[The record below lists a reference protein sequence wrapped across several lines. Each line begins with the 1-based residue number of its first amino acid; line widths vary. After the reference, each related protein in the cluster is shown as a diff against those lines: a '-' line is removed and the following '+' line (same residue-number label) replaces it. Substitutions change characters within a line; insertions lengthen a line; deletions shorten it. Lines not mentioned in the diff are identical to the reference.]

1 MARMVIIRNSSGGVN
16 TLRSGIKAMIDST
29 RLSETGLNIELASSA
44 GVRPGWLTLGR
55 VSRITCQVCLVG
67 VACFTQA
74 LIADESVTERS
85 TGRSNATITEAAP
98 LNADELWQSLMT
110 VEDASLEQ
118 IRAEWSVSEWRSQQT
133 RALVTQR
140 FASWREGAVAELT
153 ANRVEKCLHSA
164 ERYRTWLGE
173 EHRRAASRCAD
184 EYDRSWELAWLA
196 ASAANGR
203 CAPASLSRDERF
215 RWLKNL
221 LQISETR
228 GSSTACE
235 VAHIECNQ
243 RERLVAKFE
252 SMPPG
257 TANSHEIERARLEL
271 AVSRAELARVGAVR
285 KHHQLETDR
294 LRQQLERLSVSPLE
308 DEASVRTEQGSKAG
322 DGEATIASLSH
333 GEGERCSVAVVAKYR
348 RKRLDAIAALYTQGH
363 ASRLE
368 YEVAEREREL
378 SDLAVARLATRSQ
391 SQLSITDDVALDDAE
406 TALIAPLDEDA
417 WRDGGT
423 VRRAIATRRT
433 QFEIVAQLH
442 GLREEI
448 AFLNEVAQRLE
459 TAGATRELE
468 LHRLSL
474 EFLSASQISLHERLR
489 LLRANAIDGG
499 QVGDAIPRD
508 KLTRA
513 RLMSA
518 TKSPIAEIPIR
529 HLNEQVQRA
538 LQQSQSL
545 QQLKVQ
551 GHASLLEVER
561 GAVDVS
567 LAQIRVREAYEQQA
581 IARCDLELLKLT
593 LGP

>member
-1 MARMVIIRNSSGGVN
+1 
-16 TLRSGIKAMIDST
+16 MIDST
-29 RLSETGLNIELASSA
+29 RFSETGLNIELASSA

-85 TGRSNATITEAAP
+85 TGRSDATITEAAL

-110 VEDASLEQ
+110 VEDASLERT
-118 IRAEWSVSEWRSQQT
+118 RAEWTVSEWRSQQM
-133 RALVTQR
+133 RALVNQR

-153 ANRVEKCLHSA
+153 AKRIAKRLHSA

-173 EHRRAASRCAD
+173 EHRRAASRFAD
-184 EYDRSWELAWLA
+184 EYDRSWELAWLE

-203 CAPASLSRDERF
+203 CAPASLSRDERCL
-215 RWLKNL
+215 WLRKL
-221 LQISETR
+221 LEISETR
-228 GSSTACE
+228 GSSTASE
-235 VAHIECNQ
+235 VARIECHQ

-252 SMPPG
+252 SMPHG
-257 TANSHEIERARLEL
+257 TANTQEIERARLEL

-294 LRQQLERLSVSPLE
+294 LRQQLERLSVSLLE
-308 DEASVRTEQGSKAG
+308 DKASMLIGQGGKAEDREAA
-322 DGEATIASLSH
+322 IASLSH
-333 GEGERCSVAVVAKYR
+333 GEGERCSSAVVAKYR
-348 RKRLDAIAALYTQGH
+348 RQRLDAITALHVQGH
-363 ASRLE
+363 ASRQE
-368 YEVAEREREL
+368 FEVAEWECEL
-378 SDLAVARLATRSQ
+378 SDLAVARLAARSEPQ
-391 SQLSITDDVALDDAE
+391 IPSITEDVPLEDVQA
-406 TALIAPLDEDA
+406 ALIAPLDEDA
-417 WRDGGT
+417 WCDGGT
-423 VRRAIATRRT
+423 VRRALATRRT

-442 GLREEI
+442 GLQEEI
-448 AFLNEVAQRLE
+448 GFQNEVARRLE

-468 LHRLSL
+468 LHRLSI

-489 LLRANAIDGG
+489 LLRADEIDGG
-499 QVGDAIPRD
+499 QAGVAIPPD
-508 KLTRA
+508 KRTRA
-513 RLMSA
+513 RLLSA
-518 TKSPIAEIPIR
+518 TQSRIAEIPIR

-545 QQLKVQ
+545 QQLQVQ

-561 GAVDVS
+561 GADNVS
-567 LAQIRVREAYEQQA
+567 LAHIRVREAFEQQA
-581 IARCDLELLKLT
+581 IARCDLELLRLT